1 MIHKNKDQK
10 TGCPYFNNR
19 MQSCSLSSKGI
30 YLPSRTDVLAFCM
43 SPEYTKCSV
52 YRHHRFSH
60 GELGEEQTEESSS
73 STGKRRCPRLLERR
87 SILLRAQAQQGDY
100 VEIATTLDY
109 SPEGLRVLT
118 SREITMDTP
127 FHFFFGNSFLVPG
140 LQGVAC
146 PRWQRPSPDNPGFIE
161 IGLAIRDEHSRTSLY
176 SKLQALDPRS

>member
-1 MIHKNKDQK
+1 MNKDPK
-10 TGCPYFNNR
+10 KGCPYFDNR
-19 MQSCSLSSKGI
+19 MQSCSLSSEGI

-52 YRHHRFSH
+52 YRHNRASQP
-60 GELGEEQTEESSS
+60 ELGEKPHIEESIG

-146 PRWQRPSPDNPGFIE
+146 PRWQRPSPENPGFIE
-161 IGLAIRDEHSRTSLY
+161 VGLFIRDEYSRTRLY
-176 SKLQALDPRS
+176 SKLDSWDPRR